1 MATAVTNAAAIEAL
15 QAKIEALNA
24 SLLAYEATND
34 EAVAGTT
41 DGLDRSWYIVCGKL
55 DTRAYPTRARR
66 VLPPTTR

>member
-41 DGLDRSWYIVCGKL
+41 DGLDRSWFIVAGKL
-55 DTRAYPTRARR
+55 DPRA
-66 VLPPTTR
+66 

>member
-34 EAVAGTT
+34 EAVAGTE
-41 DGLDRSWYIVCGKL
+41 I
-55 DTRAYPTRARR
+55 
-66 VLPPTTR
+66 